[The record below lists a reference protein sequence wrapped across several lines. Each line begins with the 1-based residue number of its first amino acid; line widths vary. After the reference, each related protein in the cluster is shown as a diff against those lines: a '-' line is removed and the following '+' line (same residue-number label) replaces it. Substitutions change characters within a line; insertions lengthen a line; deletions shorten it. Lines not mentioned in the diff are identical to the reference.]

1 MVWLHS
7 RQQQLSTNLCCYHML
22 CLAIC
27 LQTLTFHLT
36 TKFVS
41 QIFNICIG
49 HSVSLCG
56 DWPFVLHSWLHIY
69 IFLLVS
75 IRTVFCPSVG
85 SNYLVLL
92 LLCCID
98 CHLRGGKR
106 KKILDKRYGKSKK
119 GSSSLISGETEIEVT
134 ISGTLW
140 ASAEQSTTSIWSSEL
155 KQLVL
160 LRPVLEDRD
169 IMIKT
174 KERSWKSLCSWLSM
188 PAFPG
193 LFHLHGKTRHAA
205 VSRVASEQPCVFC
218 RMQRWGCFL
227 DFRIKTVLLH

>member
-7 RQQQLSTNLCCYHML
+7 RQQQLSTNLCSYHML

-27 LQTLTFHLT
+27 LQTPTFHLT

-49 HSVSLCG
+49 HSGSLCG
-56 DWPFVLHSWLHIY
+56 DWPFVLHSRLHIY

-98 CHLRGGKR
+98 CHLRGGKK
-106 KKILDKRYGKSKK
+106 KKILDKRYGKSTK
-119 GSSSLISGETEIEVT
+119 GSSSLISGETEVFHKGF
-134 ISGTLW
+134 SGTLW
-140 ASAEQSTTSIWSSEL
+140 ASAEQSTTSVWSSEL

-160 LRPVLEDRD
+160 LRLVLEDGV
-169 IMIKT
+169 IMIKMKKRGAGGRCVPDCQCPLSQGCST
-174 KERSWKSLCSWLSM
+174 FVERW
-188 PAFPG
+188 G
-193 LFHLHGKTRHAA
+193 
-205 VSRVASEQPCVFC
+205 
-218 RMQRWGCFL
+218 MQR
-227 DFRIKTVLLH
+227 